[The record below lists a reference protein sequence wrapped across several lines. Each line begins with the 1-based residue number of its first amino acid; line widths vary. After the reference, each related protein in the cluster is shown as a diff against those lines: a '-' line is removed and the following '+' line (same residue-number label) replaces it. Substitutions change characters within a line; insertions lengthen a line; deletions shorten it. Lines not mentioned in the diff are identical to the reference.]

1 MNKEFNKGLLLAGFG
16 SFWWGFFGVIYFKY
30 IAYIGHIEL
39 VVHRCL
45 WTAFTLIL
53 TTFFFSK
60 WNIFFK
66 IVKNK
71 SNLFYLFISGFLIFI
86 NWGVWIYAIATNRII
101 DASFGYFIMPILS
114 VMLGYLFFKEKLN
127 KKRVFSIMLVI
138 LYILFLLIV
147 SIKSLPWVGLI
158 VALSW
163 GFYNLVRKKIN
174 VDTDVGLLI
183 ESLFILPF
191 ALLAFYL
198 IASKGYNDF
207 QLSDPSMMLF
217 IYLAGP
223 MTVIPLF
230 LYVRGV
236 ELCGLGP
243 TGMIFYITPTFQFLL
258 GYFYYN
264 EPFSITK
271 LVSFIFIWI
280 AVIIY
285 LKDLNAVSYTH
296 LTLPTK
302 LTG

>member
-60 WNIFFK
+60 WSIFFK
-66 IVKNK
+66 IIKNK

-127 KKRVFSIMLVI
+127 KKRVFSILLVI
-138 LYILFLLIV
+138 LSILFLIIV

-285 LKDLNAVSYTH
+285 LKDLHETN
-296 LTLPTK
+296 
-302 LTG
+302 

>member
-1 MNKEFNKGLLLAGFG
+1 MNKEFNKGLWLAGFG
-16 SFWWGFFGVIYFKY
+16 SFFWGFFGVIYFKY
-30 IAYIGHIEL
+30 IAYIGYIEL
-39 VVHRCL
+39 FIHRCL

-53 TTFFFSK
+53 TTFLFNKWSVFFR
-60 WNIFFK
+60 IT
-66 IVKNK
+66 KNK
-71 SNLFYLFISGFLIFI
+71 VNLFYLFISGFLIFI

-114 VMLGYLFFKEKLN
+114 VMLGYFFFKEKLN
-127 KKRVFSIMLVI
+127 RKRVFSILLVVFSI
-138 LYILFLLIV
+138 IFLIVV

-163 GFYNLVRKKIN
+163 GVYNLLRKKIN

-191 ALLAFYL
+191 ALIAFYL
-198 IASKGYNDF
+198 IAKEGYNDF
-207 QLSDPSMMLF
+207 RLSDPPMMLF
-217 IYLAGP
+217 IFLAGP

-243 TGMIFYITPTFQFLL
+243 AGMIFYITPTFQFLL

-285 LKDLNAVSYTH
+285 LKDLHETN
-296 LTLPTK
+296 
-302 LTG
+302 

>member
-71 SNLFYLFISGFLIFI
+71 SNLFYLLISGFLIFI

-127 KKRVFSIMLVI
+127 KKRVFSILLVI
-138 LYILFLLIV
+138 LSILFLIIV

-264 EPFSITK
+264 EAFSITK

-285 LKDLNAVSYTH
+285 LKDLHETN
-296 LTLPTK
+296 
-302 LTG
+302 